1 MKDKLYLGWD
11 IGGANTKV
19 CVFDKNY
26 KIINQHTKNIKVWS
40 NFSEIRVFLKYISS
54 FYSNFDVYN
63 FITITAESCDNFKNR
78 NLGMTEILSN
88 CSNYIKGKTLFF
100 ANNGKYVN
108 YDTAIKSTEK
118 LFSTNWI
125 LTSKFLNY
133 KKNIDLIIDVGSTTT
148 DIIFKDMNIENNIN
162 DHMRLTNKT
171 LLYLGVVRTPLP
183 MIADNIKYKG
193 RDISLVNE
201 VFATTGDIFN
211 INNDIDFSDLDY
223 LGSDNLQFTK
233 ENSFTR
239 LARVIGLDYKD
250 CQEKHLIDVAN
261 NFKNI
266 FISKIIDN
274 IREIFSD
281 NIDDFTIS
289 SIGEGRFIIKEMC
302 KIYNINYTSID
313 NINYNSIVN
322 VDKNKVYSNMTSAL
336 VVLNFIK
343 NKNHV

>member
-1 MKDKLYLGWD
+1 
-11 IGGANTKV
+11 
-19 CVFDKNY
+19 
-26 KIINQHTKNIKVWS
+26 
-40 NFSEIRVFLKYISS
+40 
-54 FYSNFDVYN
+54 
-63 FITITAESCDNFKNR
+63 
-78 NLGMTEILSN
+78 MTEILSN

-274 IREIFSD
+274 IRAIDKKIQREGLTAFSD

-302 KIYNINYTSID
+302 KIYNINYTPID

>member
-183 MIADNIKYKG
+183 MIA
-193 RDISLVNE
+193 
-201 VFATTGDIFN
+201 
-211 INNDIDFSDLDY
+211 
-223 LGSDNLQFTK
+223 
-233 ENSFTR
+233 
-239 LARVIGLDYKD
+239 
-250 CQEKHLIDVAN
+250 
-261 NFKNI
+261 
-266 FISKIIDN
+266 
-274 IREIFSD
+274 
-281 NIDDFTIS
+281 
-289 SIGEGRFIIKEMC
+289 
-302 KIYNINYTSID
+302 
-313 NINYNSIVN
+313 
-322 VDKNKVYSNMTSAL
+322 
-336 VVLNFIK
+336 
-343 NKNHV
+343 